1 MGVAKRLQLPED
13 HMGDRWNQWIGQII
27 DEKFRLVECRESA
40 EFAAVFVCESVQG
53 GTAATLIKLLRCD
66 AENAPEQAESWLIA
80 AKLSHPNL
88 IRVLAAGRTTFGDS
102 EFSYAVSE
110 RAEFDLTQM
119 LAERALTPAE
129 TEEMLHPTLDAL
141 EYLHAKGFVH
151 GDLRPQNVMVISET
165 LKLSTD
171 ALCQPGIREVPP
183 PGSDAYRAP
192 EQKAG
197 EVSPAADVWSLGMI
211 IAEALTRRVPST
223 LAIENHSFKQSMPR
237 KFQDIVQ
244 HCLVRDAQ
252 RRWTT
257 KDIRAR
263 LTGVKAAEG
272 ADEIE
277 MLRQVAHKVAPA
289 GKAPTRRRNA
299 LPVLFL
305 LAVIAAGALAFFLMR
320 NKPTTQVAQPA
331 VPNETPTPASTPAQ
345 PAAQVPQKVLRQV
358 LPKPSQSAS
367 DTITGTIRVRV
378 KVNTDENG
386 KVSNAV
392 LDSAGPSRY
401 FARLALE
408 SARQWEFTP
417 GRSATWLLQFQFRQ
431 DGVKA
436 IPELRG

>member
-13 HMGDRWNQWIGQII
+13 HMVDQWNQWVGQII
-27 DEKFRLVECRESA
+27 DGKFRLLECRESS

-53 GTAATLIKLLRCD
+53 NTAATLIKLLRCD
-66 AENAPEQAESWLIA
+66 AENAPEQAESWTIA

-88 IRVLAAGRTTFGDS
+88 IRVLAVGRTRLGDS

-110 RAEFDLTQM
+110 RPEFDLTQM

-141 EYLHAKGFVH
+141 EYLHAKGVVH

-171 ALCQPGIREVPP
+171 ALCHPGIREVRP
-183 PGSDAYRAP
+183 PGSDAYGAP

-197 EVSPAADVWSLGMI
+197 EVSPASDVWSLGMT

-252 RRWTT
+252 RRWGT

-263 LTGVKAAEG
+263 LTGVRPAEG
-272 ADEIE
+272 VDEIE
-277 MLRQVAHKVAPA
+277 MLRQVAQKVAPST
-289 GKAPTRRRNA
+289 KAPTPRRNA
-299 LPVLFL
+299 VPVLFL
-305 LAVIAAGALAFFLMR
+305 LAVIVAGASAFFLTR
-320 NKPTTQVAQPA
+320 NKPTRQATQPA
-331 VPNETPTPASTPAQ
+331 VTTQTSAPASTPAQ
-345 PAAQVPQKVLRQV
+345 PAAQVPQTVLRQV

-386 KVSNAV
+386 NVSNAV

-417 GRSATWLLQFQFRQ
+417 GRSSTWLLQFQFRQ

>member
-13 HMGDRWNQWIGQII
+13 HMGDQWNQWVGQII
-27 DEKFRLVECRESA
+27 DGKFRLGECRESS

-53 GTAATLIKLLRCD
+53 STAATLIKLLRCD
-66 AENAPEQAESWLIA
+66 AENAPEQAESWTIA

-88 IRVLAAGRTTFGDS
+88 IRVLAAGKTKLADT
-102 EFSYAVSE
+102 EFYYAVTE
-110 RAEFDLTQM
+110 RGEFELTQM

-171 ALCQPGIREVPP
+171 ALCQPGIREVQL

-197 EVSPAADVWSLGMI
+197 EVSPAADVWSLGMT

-252 RRWTT
+252 RRWGT

-263 LTGVKAAEG
+263 LTGVKPAEG

-277 MLRQVAHKVAPA
+277 MLRQVAQKVAPSTQ
-289 GKAPTRRRNA
+289 APTRRRNA

-305 LAVIAAGALAFFLMR
+305 LAVIAAGASAFFLMR
-320 NKPTTQVAQPA
+320 NKPTTQATQPA
-331 VPNETPTPASTPAQ
+331 VKNESPAPASVPAQ

-386 KVSNAV
+386 NVSNAV

-417 GRSATWLLQFQFRQ
+417 GRSSTWLLQFQFRQ

>member
-13 HMGDRWNQWIGQII
+13 QMGDQWNQWIGQII
-27 DEKFRLVECRESA
+27 DEKFRLVECRESS
-40 EFAAVFVCESVQG
+40 EFAAVFTCESVQG
-53 GTAATLIKLLRCD
+53 VTAATLMKLLRCD
-66 AENAPEQAESWLIA
+66 AENAPEQAESWTIA
-80 AKLSHPNL
+80 SKLSHPNL
-88 IRVLAAGRTTFGDS
+88 IRVLAAGKTTLGNS

-119 LAERALTPAE
+119 LAERALTPLE
-129 TEEMLHPTLDAL
+129 TEEMLHPMLDAL
-141 EYLHAKGFVH
+141 EYVHAKGFVH

-171 ALCQPGIREVPP
+171 ALCPPGAREVQP
-183 PGSDAYRAP
+183 PGSHAYRAP

-197 EVSPAADVWSLGMI
+197 EVSPAADVWSLGMTV
-211 IAEALTRRVPST
+211 AEALTRRVPST

-252 RRWTT
+252 RRWGT

-263 LTGVKAAEG
+263 LTGVRAAEG

-277 MLRQVAHKVAPA
+277 MLRQVAQKVAPTA
-289 GKAPTRRRNA
+289 KAPARSRNA
-299 LPVLFL
+299 LPILFL
-305 LAVIAAGALAFFLMR
+305 LAVIAAGALAFLLMR
-320 NKPTTQVAQPA
+320 NKSTTQATQPSLT
-331 VPNETPTPASTPAQ
+331 NEAPTPASTPAQ

-392 LDSAGPSRY
+392 LDSSGPSRY

-417 GRSATWLLQFQFRQ
+417 GRSSTWLLQFQFRQ